1 MKEIIIE
8 FYSDKYKDS
17 VARLILG
24 IQRDEFG
31 IPITLEQQPDLEAI
45 PPFYQVK
52 KGNFWIAKMDHTII
66 GSIALLDIGN
76 DQAALRKMF
85 VAKDH
90 RGATAGVGQALLDTL
105 LVWARQKGLSEIFLG
120 TTEKFIAAQR
130 FYEKNGF
137 TAIAKQDLPVTFPLM
152 DVDIKFYRYSL

>member
-1 MKEIIIE
+1 MKEISIE
-8 FYSDKYKDS
+8 VYSDEYKDS
-17 VARLILG
+17 VARLILA
-24 IQRDEFG
+24 IQREEFG

-45 PPFYQVK
+45 APFYQVK
-52 KGNFWIAKMDHTII
+52 KGNFWIAKRDHTII

-85 VAKDH
+85 VAKNH
-90 RGATAGVGQALLDTL
+90 RGKDAGVGQALLNTL
-105 LVWARQKGLSEIFLG
+105 IDWASQKGLSELFLG

-137 TAIAKQDLPVTFPLM
+137 VAIPKHELPATFPVM
-152 DVDIKFYRYSL
+152 EVDVKFYKYIL